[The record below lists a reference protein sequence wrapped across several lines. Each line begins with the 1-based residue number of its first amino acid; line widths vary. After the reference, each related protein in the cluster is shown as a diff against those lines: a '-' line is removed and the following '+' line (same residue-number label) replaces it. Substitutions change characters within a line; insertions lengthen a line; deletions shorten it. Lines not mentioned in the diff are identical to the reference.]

1 MPSSPARP
9 GQPAARKR
17 SPARPTAELVQRR
30 AQRYAAYLTPEQART
45 LALWDS
51 AARWFYNQATESQ
64 LARWHRDGVKV
75 ESLMSLAGAVR
86 VAREAG
92 VTFPHDDG
100 EHQLTEVPAVIL
112 HGALRQLSGA
122 WTRHLKAIAGRGP
135 SPAAA
140 ARTSP
145 PGFRS
150 RHRGATVTWQIQDGA
165 GPMPAAKLITTSG
178 GRFATVGKIPGPLG
192 PVKIRYHREPPP
204 DALAG
209 FLVLREDNG
218 RYWLTVQYETT
229 MARQPAGTGI
239 LGADRGVAVTLALSD
254 GRTYDAPGLPPGQ
267 AARMLRLQQALSR
280 RRRLNPCHGDRWVTV
295 NGHSSIRRGPCPGP
309 GGGCPAC
316 WKTSRRYQRC
326 KVAYLTL
333 RQHETA
339 MRADGAH
346 KASRVIADSCA
357 TAVFEDL
364 DVSAMIASAKGTEE
378 EPGRNVR
385 QKSGLNRE
393 IAARGWYQL
402 QVYTAYKAA
411 ELARVPAPYSSL
423 TCPRCGHVSA
433 KNRPSRDVFRCSE
446 CAFTGHADVAAAINL
461 AARHKAATA
470 GAQPGEAR
478 ETCEPVGAQPVNA
491 QPSPDREPRGGQ
503 SGPGERSRPRQ
514 EACPAANVT
523 GPLVPA
529 AWGIGT
535 ARKNPQRRRSRH
547 RRARSPGNGHH
558 DG

>member
-1 MPSSPARP
+1 
-9 GQPAARKR
+9 
-17 SPARPTAELVQRR
+17 
-30 AQRYAAYLTPEQART
+30 
-45 LALWDS
+45 
-51 AARWFYNQATESQ
+51 
-64 LARWHRDGVKV
+64 
-75 ESLMSLAGAVR
+75 
-86 VAREAG
+86 
-92 VTFPHDDG
+92 
-100 EHQLTEVPAVIL
+100 
-112 HGALRQLSGA
+112 
-122 WTRHLKAIAGRGP
+122 
-135 SPAAA
+135 
-140 ARTSP
+140 
-145 PGFRS
+145 
-150 RHRGATVTWQIQDGA
+150 
-165 GPMPAAKLITTSG
+165 
-178 GRFATVGKIPGPLG
+178 
-192 PVKIRYHREPPP
+192 
-204 DALAG
+204 
-209 FLVLREDNG
+209 
-218 RYWLTVQYETT
+218 
-229 MARQPAGTGI
+229 
-239 LGADRGVAVTLALSD
+239 
-254 GRTYDAPGLPPGQ
+254 
-267 AARMLRLQQALSR
+267 
-280 RRRLNPCHGDRWVTV
+280 
-295 NGHSSIRRGPCPGP
+295 
-309 GGGCPAC
+309 
-316 WKTSRRYQRC
+316 
-326 KVAYLTL
+326 
-333 RQHETA
+333 